1 MKNVF
6 KIFLALVV
14 ILASYLA
21 GQYAGKIE
29 CEGKIKALNE
39 KIELV
44 ENEKKTLENKVNS
57 LEQNLVNSKNNES
70 IDSKNKSK

>member
-1 MKNVF
+1 MKHIF

-29 CEGKIKALNE
+29 CEAKINALNE
-39 KIELV
+39 KIKLV
-44 ENEKKTLENKVNS
+44 ESEKITLENKVNS
-57 LEQNLVNSKNNES
+57 LEQNLINSKNNES
-70 IDSKNKSK
+70 KESENKSK